1 MISKFLKCL
10 IDQYKVAYAATKNS
24 KEGGDKLS
32 SRNLRNV
39 IHVIMLNVVLVC
51 PGYRLLCIP
60 SVMYGSSLLGSSPST
75 ENCDIVEFTIK
86 QSHCFRSFL
95 FLQNVYLSMK
105 NKNRKK
111 S

>member
-39 IHVIMLNVVLVC
+39 IIMLNVVLAC

-60 SVMYGSSLLGSSPST
+60 AVMYGSSLIGSSPST
-75 ENCDIVEFTIK
+75 ENCDIGEFTINFYK
-86 QSHCFRSFL
+86 CV

>member
-39 IHVIMLNVVLVC
+39 IIMLYWCVLGIVC
-51 PGYRLLCIP
+51 CASQR
-60 SVMYGSSLLGSSPST
+60 
-75 ENCDIVEFTIK
+75 
-86 QSHCFRSFL
+86 
-95 FLQNVYLSMK
+95 
-105 NKNRKK
+105 
-111 S
+111 